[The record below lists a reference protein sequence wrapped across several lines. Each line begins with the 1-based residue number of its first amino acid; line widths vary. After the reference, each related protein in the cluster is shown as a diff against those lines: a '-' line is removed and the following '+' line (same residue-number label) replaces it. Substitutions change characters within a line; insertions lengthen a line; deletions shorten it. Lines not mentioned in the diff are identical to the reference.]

1 MINKIHNDSDYM
13 DIIEDILNKKDFK
26 KLEYIEHHNTNRL
39 EHSLK
44 VSYYSY
50 KIAKMIFKDYDE
62 VARGGLLHDFFEERT
77 IYEVGA
83 KAKFDVYTKHST
95 LALNNSL
102 KHYELTKKEQD
113 MIKSHM
119 FPLDTNIPRYK
130 ESWLVN
136 TVDTFVSVYEFSLK
150 FKYKLN
156 YAANFTVFLLLNL
169 FK

>member
-1 MINKIHNDSDYM
+1 MINKIHNDIEYM
-13 DIIEDILNKKDFK
+13 NIIDDILNKREFK
-26 KLEYIEHHNTNRL
+26 KLENITHHNTNRL

-50 KIAKMIFKDYDE
+50 KIAKILFKDYDE

-77 IYEVGA
+77 INEVGA

-95 LALNNSL
+95 IALDNSL
-102 KHYELTKKEQD
+102 KHYDLTEKEQD
-113 MIKSHM
+113 MIKTHM
-119 FPLDTNIPRYK
+119 FPLDTNVPKYK

-136 TVDTFVSVYEFSLK
+136 SVDTCVSVYEFSLK

-156 YAANFTVFLLLNL
+156 YAANFTVFLLLNI